1 MSTRDLRAFGSSAVC
16 HALAGIGILWLTS
29 AGSPSVTRPGHTK
42 AMAVFVVAPPQDAEF
57 AGLNPIDRTHDD
69 SILGR
74 ADDSTPG
81 SIGAYRFDID
91 KISSRA
97 TVLFPFVTPGLALD
111 YFGLTPAHK
120 VAADFQDPS
129 ASLTRQPGTSDV
141 KSPLVMGDA
150 ALQSLIDASWSR
162 RERWRAFQR
171 VMTLADTYSP
181 DTGKLPDVLHAYL
194 DQNWLQP
201 YADTTIRDPRVWTE
215 LGLAADHVDFIGFI
229 SRYASEHPS
238 TRATTELLL
247 LLDKIAQAS
256 HDDLVTLLDTNPR
269 EELRATREANRP
281 AYEVIV
287 GIRAHYVVELERQG
301 LTTAEALTAYYDKV
315 RLAILAGILRTTPQ
329 GYRAS
334 DARFLIGTIYWE
346 QGRAKEALESWRDV
360 HIDPTDSYVTAYS
373 EILSAIRAGA
383 PVGPPRHAT
392 GPWLAASAASS
403 RPSTGAGSSLPT
415 SAFVSSGIA

>member
-1 MSTRDLRAFGSSAVC
+1 MSTWDLRAFGSSAVC
-16 HALAGIGILWLTS
+16 HVLAGIGILWLTS
-29 AGSPSVTRPGHTK
+29 AGSRSVARPGHTK

-69 SILGR
+69 SIPGR
-74 ADDSTPG
+74 ADDATSG

-97 TVLFPFVTPGLALD
+97 TVLFPFVAPGLALD

-120 VAADFQDPS
+120 VAADFQNPS
-129 ASLTRQPGTSDV
+129 ASLTRQPGTRDV

-181 DTGKLPDVLHAYL
+181 DTGRLPDVLHAYL

-201 YADTTIRDPRVWTE
+201 YADTAIRDPRVWTE

-229 SRYASEHPS
+229 TATHPN
-238 TRATTELLL
+238 TRRLERPLELLL

-256 HDDLVTLLDTNPR
+256 HDTGHAPGHQPR
-269 EELRATREANRP
+269 R
-281 AYEVIV
+281 
-287 GIRAHYVVELERQG
+287 
-301 LTTAEALTAYYDKV
+301 
-315 RLAILAGILRTTPQ
+315 
-329 GYRAS
+329 
-334 DARFLIGTIYWE
+334 
-346 QGRAKEALESWRDV
+346 
-360 HIDPTDSYVTAYS
+360 
-373 EILSAIRAGA
+373 
-383 PVGPPRHAT
+383 
-392 GPWLAASAASS
+392 
-403 RPSTGAGSSLPT
+403 
-415 SAFVSSGIA
+415 GIAGDPRRESTARTM